1 MKINHHE
8 SDFGNKPKLKPKNT
22 EINIP
27 EKITDL
33 KKYNKDVDIS
43 KTISGALGSNL
54 NFSA

>member
-8 SDFGNKPKLKPKNT
+8 PNFSTEKSKPKNT

-27 EKITDL
+27 EKVMDL

-43 KTISGALGSNL
+43 KTVSGALGSNL